1 MGRSKKSESSVV
13 ASIDTRDES
22 SSGSTAELRSCIVVA
37 DSPVAAKL
45 IAEHMPQ
52 VTFPCTAEGIL
63 GAVKVL
69 ESFPTRTLFV
79 LRGSKAIE
87 VVKG

>member
-1 MGRSKKSESSVV
+1 MGRSKKSESSV
-13 ASIDTRDES
+13 AIDTRDES